1 MYLFLTLSL
10 TLLFFVPLMLTLN
23 IFQIMH
29 DMKYA
34 KIQALHWEKER
45 KVISLIDC
53 KMKCF
58 YSQI

>member
-45 KVISLIDC
+45 KVISLTDC